1 MKLKIP
7 TNIKFPTGN
16 AEVSDVLTLNSLDYA
31 VTYNNRA
38 KTCTVTF
45 EPIGKK
51 LVIWEGDAYTA
62 AGQFTD
68 EDVDKRIL
76 EVLDLDDN
84 LVKKLIPLQVHV

>member
-7 TNIKFPTGN
+7 TNVSFPTGN
-16 AEVSDVLTLNSLDYA
+16 PEVSDVLTLNSLDYT
-31 VTYNNRA
+31 VTYSNMA

-51 LVIWEGDAYTA
+51 LVIWEGEAYTA

-76 EVLDLDDN
+76 EVLDLDKN
-84 LVKKLIPLQVHV
+84 LVQKLIPLQAHV